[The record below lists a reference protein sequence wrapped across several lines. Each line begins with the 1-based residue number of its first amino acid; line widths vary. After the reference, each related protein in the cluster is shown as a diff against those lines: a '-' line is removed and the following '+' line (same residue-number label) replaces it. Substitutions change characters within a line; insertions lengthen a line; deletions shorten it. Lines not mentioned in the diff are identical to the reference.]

1 LILGGSY
8 DKLLLTKFVKEH
20 YHQSGK
26 TVLINRYHE
35 SLQKCFMLPQLVFT
49 QMIDYAIYRLVF

>member
-1 LILGGSY
+1 M
-8 DKLLLTKFVKEH
+8 LLLTKFVKKH
-20 YHQSGK
+20 YHQSGE

-49 QMIDYAIYRLVF
+49 QMIDYAIYHLVF